1 MQFELHKKR
10 EERRKIGK
18 IMTFALYL
26 TEEEAIF
33 ALLDCDEDEVWV
45 QRQRRNMKPVKSTHA
60 NVCTAALC
68 AAWYIGIACAVASH
82 PYGHV
87 YV

>member
-18 IMTFALYL
+18 IMTFARYL

-33 ALLDCDEDEVWV
+33 ALLDCDEDEVWC
-45 QRQRRNMKPVKSTHA
+45 RDRGRRNMKP
-60 NVCTAALC
+60 
-68 AAWYIGIACAVASH
+68 G
-82 PYGHV
+82 
-87 YV
+87 